1 MNYPYIRKYIDKMRG
16 QNNGHSSQLVLSA
29 DEARGL
35 HADITKLLLDLDL
48 VSSMV
53 SSSTAAE
60 NNQDIELT
68 GGSF

>member
-53 SSSTAAE
+53 SSSTATE

>member
-29 DEARGL
+29 EEARGL

-53 SSSTAAE
+53 QSAPNTD
-60 NNQDIELT
+60 NTQDIELT